1 MSFTYIDKL
10 IQNCGLAKVAKSS
23 KKFILNQEFILDQ
36 EFILGNL
43 SQLDG
48 ISTAIYII
56 EEINGNKE
64 ATFDN
69 FKKYKDQKERKC
81 AKLNSPS
88 SVLYVGS
95 STTGVKK
102 RIKQHLGEGYKGT
115 YALHL
120 KKWFNGNCKVTVK
133 IYDEPI
139 EVLQIIEDNLSY
151 QLKPAFG
158 KQGGNN
164 K

>member
-1 MSFTYIDKL
+1 MNFIYIDKL
-10 IQNCGLAKVAKSS
+10 IQNCQLAKNAKLS
-23 KKFILNQEFILDQ
+23 QEFILD
-36 EFILGNL
+36 NL
-43 SQLDG
+43 SQLNS
-48 ISTAIYII
+48 ISKAIYII

-64 ATFDN
+64 ITFDD
-69 FKKYKDQKERKC
+69 FKKYKSIKERKC
-81 AKLNSPS
+81 ARLNFPS

-102 RIKQHLGEGYKGT
+102 RIEQHLGEGHKDT

-120 KKWFNGNCKVTVK
+120 KYWFKGNYKITIK
-133 IYDEPI
+133 IYDEPR

-151 QLKPAFG
+151 KLKPAFG

>member
-1 MSFTYIDKL
+1 MNFTYIDKL
-10 IQNCGLAKVAKSS
+10 IQNCELAKSATSREK
-23 KKFILNQEFILDQ
+23 IILDQ
-36 EFILGNL
+36 ELALDNL

-48 ISTAIYII
+48 IATAIYII

-64 ATFDN
+64 TTFDN
-69 FKKYKDQKERKC
+69 FKKYKKQKERKC

-102 RIKQHLGEGYKGT
+102 RIKQHLGEGHKGT

-120 KKWFNGNCKVTVK
+120 KKWFKGNCKITVK